1 MQLLLA
7 NNVSMLSRKNG
18 ISMFTAM
25 TIVQNKLETKRVC
38 EEGRNVFCPV
48 PPKDRKKW
56 VEGFVRWSILY
67 NGVDMDVNN
76 WVAISMGVH
85 ARWRDVDE
93 NGAAIVINYIRKLSP
108 RFDRDWAAW
117 SDSFDENRKMIE
129 ELRNAFEERW

>member
-7 NNVSMLSRKNG
+7 NNVSMLSKKNG

-25 TIVQNKLETKRVC
+25 TIVQNKLETRRIC
-38 EEGRNVFCPV
+38 EKGKDVFCPV
-48 PPKDRKKW
+48 PPHKRKKW

-76 WVAISMGVH
+76 WVAISMGIH
-85 ARWRDVDE
+85 TSWRNIDE
-93 NGAAIVINYIRKLSP
+93 NGAAIVIDYIRKLSP

-129 ELRNAFEERW
+129 ELRNTFEERW